1 MIEPPNRL
9 TPEMSSRKVQVEH
22 AVRFYFLQH
31 GVSPTLGEIGAMCGI
46 SRQRAHAIVGELA
59 LDGRVRRVKGQSR
72 GIMLLD
78 PAKGVCEADA
88 LLQLQGMG
96 WKIDLTAKALAGP
109 LTNTRL
115 PLAPVLDHV
124 RDIGRGD
131 EQNDGG
137 GQRASGAP

>member
-1 MIEPPNRL
+1 MIEPPHRL

-22 AVRFYFLQH
+22 AIRFYFLQH
-31 GVSPTLGEIGAMCGI
+31 GVSPTLGEIGAMCSI

-59 LDGRVRRVKGQSR
+59 LDGRVRRVRGQSR

-78 PAKGVCEADA
+78 PAKGVCEAEA

-96 WKIDLTAKALAGP
+96 WKIDLTTREITGP

-115 PLAPVLDHV
+115 PLPAVLDHV
-124 RDIGRGD
+124 PDIGCGD
-131 EQNDGG
+131 EQNDGTG
-137 GQRASGAP
+137 RRASGA